1 MQYRPR
7 LFLLDAYAL
16 IYRGY
21 YPMAQ
26 RPRLDSRGRN
36 TSAIFGFV
44 NTLGELLNHTQ
55 PEYIAVAF
63 DPPGGTFRHERY
75 PDYKAT
81 REATPEPI
89 RFAVPY
95 IKDIIQAY
103 GIPILEVAGYEADDV
118 IGTLAG
124 QGEAAGLDV
133 LMVTPDKDY
142 AQLVTPH
149 ISMYRPMRGGGYEEW
164 GESEVCKQFGLQS
177 PKQMIDYL
185 GMVGDTADNLPG
197 LKGIGPVTAQKLLAQ
212 YGSLDNLLAH
222 TDEQKGKVLTA
233 LTEGRD
239 NALRSRE
246 LATICTEVPITLDLE
261 AMARREPDIERLTNI
276 YTDLE
281 FKTLLARL
289 LATWS
294 EAKSSTPPQEEHPD
308 TEGLDLFAQAS
319 EAIEPTI
326 KGSSRGKSQPTTGE
340 EDMPTEQEA
349 ITFEHHILDSPERI
363 KSFVDKAL
371 TYPHLCLDTETTGL
385 DALTAELVGM
395 SFALDAHTAYYLP
408 LPSDREA
415 VLDLLRLI
423 TPLLERDSLKIGQNI
438 KYDLQI
444 LRSYGLELAGTLFDT
459 MVAHYLLMP
468 DMSHGLDAL
477 ASRYLGY
484 EMLSFEDMIA
494 PQKTSAVDLRQVPLE
509 RLAFY
514 AAEDALI
521 TYRLYEY
528 FAPRLEERGQR
539 ELMDRLEMPLIP
551 VLADMERE
559 GVRLDTSELSRQSQA
574 LTEELN
580 ATEVALHGLAGRPF
594 NVNSPRQVG
603 EILFDELG
611 ITPKGK
617 KTKAGGYSTSEEV
630 LEKLRGK
637 HPIVEGILDYRAL
650 RKLLSTY
657 IDALPEML
665 GADGRLHTTFNQTV
679 AATGR
684 LSSTNPNIQNIPIR
698 TPRGQAIRSAFVPH
712 DDECLILS
720 ADYSQI
726 ELRLMAH
733 FSGDAA
739 LIEAFRLGQDIHQA
753 TAAKINGI
761 ALGDVT
767 PEMRR
772 RAKTANFGIIY
783 GISAFGLAERL
794 GIPRKEASSLIQ
806 GYFASYPGVEAYM
819 KRVVQE
825 AQRDGYVSTLMGRRR
840 YLPDINSANAIVRG
854 YAERNA
860 INAPLQGTAA
870 DIIKVAMIR
879 IHEEMNCRGMRSRM
893 ILQVHDELNFNV
905 YPEELD
911 ELQWIVR
918 SLMEQACPEL
928 SIPLEVGIGVGKN
941 WRDAH

>member
-44 NTLGELLNHTQ
+44 NTLGELLNHAR

-89 RFAVPY
+89 RFGVPY
-95 IKDIIQAY
+95 IKAIIQAY
-103 GIPILEVAGYEADDV
+103 GIPIVEVAGYEADDV
-118 IGTLAG
+118 IGTLAQ
-124 QGEAAGLDV
+124 QGERAGLDV

-142 AQLVTPH
+142 AQLVSPH

-164 GESEVCKQFGLQS
+164 GESEVCQQFGLES

-185 GMVGDTADNLPG
+185 GMVGDAADNLPG

-212 YGSLDNLLAH
+212 YGSLDNLLEH
-222 TDEQKGKVLTA
+222 THEQKGKILTA

-239 NALRSRE
+239 NALLSRE

-261 AMARREPDIERLTNI
+261 AMARREADLDKLAEI

-281 FKTLLARL
+281 FRTLLSRLNAMQAKAR
-289 LATWS
+289 AES
-294 EAKSSTPPQEEHPD
+294 KSASPAEG
-308 TEGLDLFAQAS
+308 EGLDLFASPQVSAT
-319 EAIEPTI
+319 PT
-326 KGSSRGKSQPTTGE
+326 SQPATGE
-340 EDMPTEQEA
+340 EDMPTSHEA
-349 ITFEHHILDSPERI
+349 ITFVHHLLDSPERI
-363 KSFVDKAL
+363 EAFVAKAL
-371 TYPHLCLDTETTGL
+371 QCPHLTFDTETTGL

-395 SFALDAHTAYYLP
+395 SFALDGDEAYYLP
-408 LPSDREA
+408 LPEERDQ
-415 VLDLLRLI
+415 VLETLRPLV
-423 TPLLERDSLKIGQNI
+423 PLLEGQSLKIGQNI

-444 LRSYGLELAGTLFDT
+444 LRSYGIKLGGPLFDT

-468 DMSHGLDAL
+468 DMNHGLDTL
-477 ASRYLGY
+477 AQRYLGY
-484 EMLSFEDMIA
+484 EMLSFEALVA
-494 PQKTSAVDLRQVPLE
+494 PQKASSADLRQVPLE

-539 ELMDRLEMPLIP
+539 ALMDRLEMPLIP
-551 VLADMERE
+551 VLAEMERE
-559 GVRLDTSELSRQSQA
+559 GVRLDVEELARQSQA
-574 LTEELN
+574 LSLELS
-580 ATEVALHGLAGRPF
+580 ATEVELHEMAGEPF

-603 EILFDELG
+603 EILFDKLG
-611 ITPKGK
+611 ITPQGK
-617 KTKAGGYSTSEEV
+617 KTKAGGYSTGEEV

-698 TPRGQAIRSAFVPH
+698 TPRGQAIRAAFVPH

-733 FSGDAA
+733 FSQDQA
-739 LIEAFRLGQDIHQA
+739 LIEAFRLGHDVHQA

-761 ALGDVT
+761 SLEEVT

-806 GYFASYPGVEAYM
+806 GYFASYPGVDAYM
-819 KRVVQE
+819 KRVVLE
-825 AQRDGYVSTLMGRRR
+825 ARRDGYVSTLMGRRR